1 MIGATNIL
9 SGAKTQGREQ
19 SYILQANKNYHFLYY
34 DGVNMELIGW
44 TLIVYLLT
52 PTMMETV
59 SKDNFATVEACMAA
73 GDKIIRSNK
82 EKANSYMTTCSAVYK
97 QEKSLD
103 EIENGK

>member
-1 MIGATNIL
+1 
-9 SGAKTQGREQ
+9 
-19 SYILQANKNYHFLYY
+19 
-34 DGVNMELIGW
+34 MELIGW
-44 TLIVYLLT
+44 TLILYLLT
-52 PTMMETV
+52 PTMMQTV
-59 SKDNFATVEACMAA
+59 SKDNFATVEECMAA

>member
-1 MIGATNIL
+1 
-9 SGAKTQGREQ
+9 
-19 SYILQANKNYHFLYY
+19 
-34 DGVNMELIGW
+34 MELIGW

-52 PTMMETV
+52 PTMMQTV
-59 SKDNFATVEACMAA
+59 SKENFDTVEACMAA

-97 QEKSLD
+97 PETPLD